1 MLRVRL
7 VSGHEIAAFPV
18 DELNAWEDPS
28 VRALKRKLSSRCGL
42 PRFRQR
48 LLLQDGTVL
57 AESSGL
63 NGALELQLVLL
74 DFAETSIDQAME
86 LQSAARRNR
95 IPKVEDLLQRPQ
107 DPDQTDGHRT
117 PLVNAAFHGNTEVLR
132 LLLEAEADANKAR
145 YDGSTPLMVACSI
158 GSSEGVRL
166 LLESKADK
174 DKAGPSDGTPLMLA
188 CQNGFLQVV
197 NLLLQ
202 AGADKDKARD
212 NGATPLFIA
221 CQQGHLE
228 VVRSLLEAEADVDRA
243 CCNGASPLYI
253 ACEQGGLQ
261 FAHASHALVQSGGDD
276 AWWLERF
283 RLYSEYYEFR
293 HLAVVRL
300 LLEARADT
308 DKALLLDG
316 AAPLFKACQ
325 EGHAEVVRLLL
336 EAGADKD
343 KARYD
348 GSTAVLAACTA
359 GHFEIVQ
366 LLVEVSADTDK
377 ASDSGD
383 TPFGVA
389 SRRGHHKVLEVLAS
403 KLSDGAEVGSDQPAK
418 RARLADNSEFGGI
431 ASCP

>member
-1 MLRVRL
+1 MQHLDRELWRQPHDFPLPREMLRVRL

-18 DELNAWEDPS
+18 DELKDWEDQS

-48 LLLQDGTVL
+48 LLTPDGTVL
-57 AESSGL
+57 PESTSLDGSV
-63 NGALELQLVLL
+63 ELQLVLL
-74 DFAETSIDQAME
+74 DFAETSIDQALE

-107 DPDQTDGHRT
+107 DPDQTDGLRT

-132 LLLEAEADANKAR
+132 LLLEASADSNKAR
-145 YDGSTPLMVACSI
+145 YDGSTPLVVACSI

-166 LLESKADK
+166 LLESGADK
-174 DKAGPSDGTPLMLA
+174 DKAGPSDGTPLLLA

-202 AGADKDKARD
+202 AGADKDKARN

-228 VVRSLLEAEADVDRA
+228 VVRTLLEAEADVDRA
-243 CCNGASPLYI
+243 CCNGATPLYI

-308 DKALLLDG
+308 DKQMLLDG
-316 AAPLFKACQ
+316 AAPLFVACQ
-325 EGHAEVVRLLL
+325 QGHAEVVRLLL

-348 GSTAVLAACTA
+348 GSTPVLAACTA

-366 LLVEVSADTDK
+366 LLVEV
-377 ASDSGD
+377 G
-383 TPFGVA
+383 
-389 SRRGHHKVLEVLAS
+389 
-403 KLSDGAEVGSDQPAK
+403 LSQNQRPLNV
-418 RARLADNSEFGGI
+418 NS
-431 ASCP
+431 